1 MCLHI
6 FPSSE
11 HSVTRAEGARG
22 QSSLIIPNSTTPV
35 QHCSTFCTRLHTR

>member
-22 QSSLIIPNSTTPV
+22 QSSL
-35 QHCSTFCTRLHTR
+35 